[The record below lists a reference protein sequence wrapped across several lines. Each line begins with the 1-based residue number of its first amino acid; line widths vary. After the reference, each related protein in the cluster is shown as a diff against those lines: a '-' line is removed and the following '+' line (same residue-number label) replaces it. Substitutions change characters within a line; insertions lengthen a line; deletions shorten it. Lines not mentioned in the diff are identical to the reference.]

1 MKKLS
6 FQTALAGFLIPLAA
20 VIFLVISGADIVIA
34 LFSAVLI
41 ETVFCLVIRVPW
53 EEINDAMM
61 KGGSGML
68 GAILIM
74 ILVGIMVATWMASGT
89 IPALLYYGTKL
100 ITPALFLPV
109 TFILC
114 TLAALATGSSW
125 SSAATMGIALLGI
138 AEGMGMP
145 LPLVVGA
152 IISGAIVGDK
162 MSPLSDSV
170 LLASASTETDIFD
183 LIACLMYTTV
193 PLCIVCLVFFGVS
206 GLKYSGAAINL
217 EGIAALTDGLLASF
231 TINPIMLLPLLI
243 VLVMSLKKCPSF
255 LAFAAGILS
264 SILIAVV
271 FQGEKFMD
279 VLAYAVNGFHIESG
293 VEAVD
298 RLLNRGGALS
308 MGQVV
313 FASMMA
319 GMFSG
324 LLKNLGILE
333 VLMEKLRLVVKTSR
347 SLIISTVCICALLMM
362 GGGGQYTTLTL
373 PGAAFGKFYED
384 MDIHSSVL
392 GRTLEDI
399 ATMLDPIIPWT
410 VSGIYYSGLFN
421 VPVAAY
427 TPFTIIAFLSP
438 VIAIINALFGI
449 GVFRR
454 NDRVR
459 YNPFWRR
466 TPNR

>member
-61 KGGSGML
+61 KGGS
-68 GAILIM
+68 
-74 ILVGIMVATWMASGT
+74 
-89 IPALLYYGTKL
+89 
-100 ITPALFLPV
+100 
-109 TFILC
+109 
-114 TLAALATGSSW
+114 
-125 SSAATMGIALLGI
+125 
-138 AEGMGMP
+138 
-145 LPLVVGA
+145 
-152 IISGAIVGDK
+152 
-162 MSPLSDSV
+162 
-170 LLASASTETDIFD
+170 
-183 LIACLMYTTV
+183 
-193 PLCIVCLVFFGVS
+193 
-206 GLKYSGAAINL
+206 
-217 EGIAALTDGLLASF
+217 
-231 TINPIMLLPLLI
+231 
-243 VLVMSLKKCPSF
+243 
-255 LAFAAGILS
+255 
-264 SILIAVV
+264 
-271 FQGEKFMD
+271 
-279 VLAYAVNGFHIESG
+279 
-293 VEAVD
+293 
-298 RLLNRGGALS
+298 
-308 MGQVV
+308 
-313 FASMMA
+313 
-319 GMFSG
+319 
-324 LLKNLGILE
+324 
-333 VLMEKLRLVVKTSR
+333 
-347 SLIISTVCICALLMM
+347 
-362 GGGGQYTTLTL
+362 GQYTTLTL